1 MFKQKNISMK
11 KLILAL
17 AALLTVTISAQA
29 QDRLKHHEIA
39 AGYGFLGTSEMI
51 SIFSD
56 VLATA
61 ITGGNYSKTDN
72 KWSGNLIA
80 SYKFTPTNRLALGL
94 TYAYTRNTATINVHD
109 VPSGTS
115 TTNYHTLAAEVQYNY
130 ISREYFRLYSGVG
143 AGITS
148 YTERYEPNAGSTE
161 KNTAGHFNFQLSA
174 IGIKFGNRIGAMAE
188 AGFGY
193 KGLLSAGLFVR
204 M

>member
-1 MFKQKNISMK
+1 MK
-11 KLILAL
+11 KLILVL
-17 AALLTVTISAQA
+17 ACCLPATIATQA
-29 QDRLKHHEIA
+29 QERLKHHELTV
-39 AGYGFLGTSEMI
+39 GYGFLGTSEMI
-51 SIFSD
+51 GIFSD

-80 SYKFTPTNRLALGL
+80 SYKFTPTSRLGL
-94 TYAYTRNTATINVHD
+94 GITYAHTRNTAIINIHD
-109 VPSGTS
+109 VPSGKA

-130 ISREYFRLYSGVG
+130 ISREYFRLYSGLG

-148 YTERYEPNAGSTE
+148 YTEKYEPNTGGTE
-161 KNTAGHFNFQLSA
+161 KNTAGHFNFQISA

-193 KGLLSAGLFVR
+193 KGLINAGLFVR

>member
-1 MFKQKNISMK
+1 MK

-17 AALLTVTISAQA
+17 VCLLAATLSLQA

-39 AGYGFLGTSEMI
+39 VGYGFLGTSEMI
-51 SIFSD
+51 GIFSD

-61 ITGGNYSKTDN
+61 ITGGNYAKTDN

-80 SYKFTPTNRLALGL
+80 SYKFTPTSRLGLGL
-94 TYAYTRNTATINVHD
+94 TYAHTRNSADIAVHN

-115 TTNYHTLAAEVQYNY
+115 TTNYHTLAAEAQYNY
-130 ISREYFRLYSGVG
+130 INRTFFRLYAVVG

-161 KNTAGHFNFQLSA
+161 KNTAGHFNFQVSP
-174 IGIKFGNRIGAMAE
+174 IGIKFGNRIGGMAE

-193 KGLLSAGLFVR
+193 KGLFSAGLFVR

>member
-1 MFKQKNISMK
+1 MK
-11 KLILAL
+11 KLILFL
-17 AALLTVTISAQA
+17 ISFLSVTIAAQA

-39 AGYGFLGTSEMI
+39 VGYGFLGTSEMI
-51 SIFSD
+51 GIFSD

-80 SYKFTPTNRLALGL
+80 SYKFTPTSRLGL
-94 TYAYTRNTATINVHD
+94 GITYAHTRNTAIINIHD
-109 VPSGTS
+109 VPSGKA

-130 ISREYFRLYSGVG
+130 ISRGYFRLYSGVG

-148 YTERYEPNAGSTE
+148 YTEKYEPNSGSKE
-161 KNTAGHFNFQLSA
+161 KNTAGHFNFQVSP
-174 IGIKFGNRIGAMAE
+174 IGVKLGNRIGGMAE
-188 AGFGY
+188 LGFGY
-193 KGLLSAGLFVR
+193 KGLFSAGLFVR

>member
-1 MFKQKNISMK
+1 MK
-11 KLILAL
+11 KLILVL
-17 AALLTVTISAQA
+17 SSLLPLTIAAQA
-29 QDRLKHHEIA
+29 QDRLKHHELTV
-39 AGYGFLGTSEMI
+39 GYGFLGTSEMI
-51 SIFSD
+51 GIFSD

-80 SYKFTPTNRLALGL
+80 SYKFTPTSRLGL
-94 TYAYTRNTATINVHD
+94 GITYAHTRNTAIINIYD
-109 VPSGTS
+109 VPSGKA

-148 YTERYEPNAGSTE
+148 YTEKYKPNSGNTE
-161 KNTAGHFNFQLSA
+161 KNTAGHFNFQISA

-188 AGFGY
+188 VGFGY
-193 KGLLSAGLFVR
+193 KGLINAGLFVR